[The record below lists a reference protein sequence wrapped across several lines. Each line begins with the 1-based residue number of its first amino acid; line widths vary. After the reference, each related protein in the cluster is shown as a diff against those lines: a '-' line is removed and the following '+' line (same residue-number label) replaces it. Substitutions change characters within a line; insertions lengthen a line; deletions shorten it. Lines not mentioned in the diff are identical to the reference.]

1 MKALIVLWILCSSQA
16 GYWSGV
22 GWNWSLLHV
31 CHKLAAGSFVLPAA
45 HGVPSASSASSHES
59 CQGLMLS
66 NSSYWSL
73 LVSYKQA
80 FGDSRK
86 VKQLLTG
93 SNLWWTRLRYG
104 QQLAGVSGGRQAM
117 FGQVYLLCRMEDKI
131 CGKIKEKKFLSR
143 TSLLEEKLFQT
154 LFILNVQDNKIC

>member
-1 MKALIVLWILCSSQA
+1 MPPSPTSSVVHRIPMALLMKALIVLVILCSSQA

-31 CHKLAAGSFVLPAA
+31 YHKLAAGSFVLPAA
-45 HGVPSASSASSHES
+45 HGVPLASSASSHES

-104 QQLAGVSGGRQAM
+104 QQLAGISGGRQ
-117 FGQVYLLCRMEDKI
+117 GHVWT
-131 CGKIKEKKFLSR
+131 G
-143 TSLLEEKLFQT
+143 
-154 LFILNVQDNKIC
+154 ILIMQNGR